1 MQQSSNTAGEQ
12 LWEGEA
18 VYIFMPKRVILQIWT
33 VKIWQREASDH
44 LEKAIMCNLFQLIWK
59 PSISPEVP
67 PSVSSE

>member
-33 VKIWQREASDH
+33 VKIWQREASDLREGH
-44 LEKAIMCNLFQLIWK
+44 YVQFVPINMKA
-59 PSISPEVP
+59 
-67 PSVSSE
+67 